1 MRKAIAMLVAA
12 IVGLG
17 GLPPLASGQQGKFA
31 EEKKKPTRAE
41 VRKDRE
47 ERRAE
52 RRKEREERRA
62 ERKAKQEARMQKKA
76 EKGVM
81 AK

>member
-1 MRKAIAMLVAA
+1 MKKAIAMLLMA

-17 GLPPLASGQQGKFA
+17 GLLPLAFGQQGKFA

-41 VRKDRE
+41 VRKERE

-52 RRKEREERRA
+52 RRQERDERRA
-62 ERKAKQEARMQKKA
+62 ERKQKQEARMKQKTG
-76 EKGVM
+76 KGVM

>member
-1 MRKAIAMLVAA
+1 MKKAIAMLVLATL
-12 IVGLG
+12 GLG
-17 GLPPLASGQQGKFA
+17 GLPPLALGQQGKFA

-41 VRKDRE
+41 VRKERE

-52 RRKEREERRA
+52 RRQERDERRA
-62 ERKAKQEARMQKKA
+62 ERKQKQEARMKQKSDT
-76 EKGVM
+76 GVM

>member
-1 MRKAIAMLVAA
+1 MKKAIAMLVAA

-17 GLPPLASGQQGKFA
+17 GLPPLAFGQQGKFA

-41 VRKDRE
+41 VRKERE
-47 ERRAE
+47 ERRVE

-62 ERKAKQEARMQKKA
+62 ERKQKQEARVQQKA
-76 EKGVM
+76 GKGAM
-81 AK
+81 NK

>member
-1 MRKAIAMLVAA
+1 MTKAIAMLVAA

-17 GLPPLASGQQGKFA
+17 GLPPLALGQQGKFA

-52 RRKEREERRA
+52 RRKERDERRA

>member
-1 MRKAIAMLVAA
+1 MKKAIVMLMLATLGAA
-12 IVGLG
+12 
-17 GLPPLASGQQGKFA
+17 PLASGQQGKFA

-41 VRKDRE
+41 VRKERE

-52 RRKEREERRA
+52 RRQERDERRA
-62 ERKAKQEARMQKKA
+62 ERKKKQEARMQQKA